1 MSKPRHMLAL
11 LTVLSIAFVLRPA
24 VAQIGPILSQ
34 IQDGLG
40 VTNTELATLTAV
52 PVLCFGFGAF
62 TSPALVRRFG
72 INRSMVYLLVILLV
86 AVAVRPYLGF
96 YGLLVGSTIA
106 GLAIAVANVLLPS
119 IVRERF
125 SDKVVVMTTAYTT
138 VLAASAS
145 FAAAISFPSAAFGGW
160 QFSLAIWALPTLI
173 AVVLSFSLLM
183 SSEAPAVTSNED
195 HSNQW
200 RAIWSSPI
208 TWWVTALFGLQSL
221 GFYALLAWLPTVAI
235 AAGVDPAGAGV
246 LLSLMTIVGVPVRF
260 FLAPLLNRWFNQS
273 VEGVLIS
280 LMTAAGMGLMIFE
293 LWIPAVILI
302 GIGQASSFPL
312 SLSLISTKAKT
323 MELTTI
329 LSSVVQGVGYLIA
342 AAGTFLFGWLGSA
355 SGDWQISIFL
365 IIGVTLVQVV
375 SGWYSGKERVIG

>member
-1 MSKPRHMLAL
+1 MNKQRHWLAL
-11 LTVLSIAFVLRPA
+11 VTVLAIAFVLRPA

-34 IQDGLG
+34 IQEGLA
-40 VTNTELATLTAV
+40 VSDTEMAILTAV

-62 TSPALVRRFG
+62 ASPALVRRFG
-72 INRSMVYLLVILLV
+72 INHSMVYLLAILLV

-96 YGLLVGSTIA
+96 FGLLIGSTVA

-125 SDKVVVMTTAYTT
+125 PGKVVVMTTAYTT

-160 QFSLAIWALPTLI
+160 QFSLSIWALPTLL
-173 AVVLSFSLLM
+173 AVVLSLSLLKGHD
-183 SSEAPAVTSNED
+183 SAVEASHGD
-195 HSNQW
+195 HSAGW
-200 RAIWSSPI
+200 KAVWVSPI

-221 GFYALLAWLPTVAI
+221 GFYALLAWLPSVAI
-235 AAGVDPAGAGV
+235 ASGVDPAGAGV

-260 FLAPLLNRWFNQS
+260 FLGPVLHKWFNQS

-280 LMTAAGMGLMIFE
+280 LLTAVGMALMLFGL
-293 LWIPAVILI
+293 WVPAAILI
-302 GIGQASSFPL
+302 GIGQASTFPL
-312 SLSLISTKAKT
+312 SLSLISTRAKT

-342 AAGTFLFGWLGSA
+342 AAGTFLFGWLGSV
-355 SGDWQISIFL
+355 SGNWQNSIYL
-365 IIGVTLVQVV
+365 IIGVTVVQIV
-375 SGWYSGKERVIG
+375 SGWYAGKQRVIG

>member
-1 MSKPRHMLAL
+1 VNKQRHWLAL
-11 LTVLSIAFVLRPA
+11 VTVLAIAFVLRPA

-34 IQDGLG
+34 IQDGLA
-40 VTNTELATLTAV
+40 VSNTEMAILTAV

-62 TSPALVRRFG
+62 ASPALVRRFG
-72 INRSMVYLLVILLV
+72 INHSMVYLLLILLV
-86 AVAVRPYLGF
+86 AVAVRPYVGF
-96 YGLLVGSTIA
+96 YGLLIGSTIA

-125 SDKVVVMTTAYTT
+125 ASKVVVMTTAYTT

-145 FAAAISFPSAAFGGW
+145 FAAAVSFPSAALGGW
-160 QFSLAIWALPTLI
+160 QFSLAIWALPTLL
-173 AVVLSFSLLM
+173 AVALSFSLLKGHE
-183 SSEAPAVTSNED
+183 SAAEPSHED
-195 HSNQW
+195 HSAQW
-200 RAIWSSPI
+200 KAVWASPI

-235 AAGVDPAGAGV
+235 ATGVDPAGAGG
-246 LLSLMTIVGVPVRF
+246 LLSLMTIIGVPVRF
-260 FLAPLLNRWFNQS
+260 FLTPMLHKWFNQS

-280 LMTAAGMGLMIFE
+280 LLTAVGMVLMIFG
-293 LWIPAVILI
+293 LWIPAVILV

-312 SLSLISTKAKT
+312 SLSLIATRAKS

-355 SGDWQISIFL
+355 TGNWHVSIYL

>member
-1 MSKPRHMLAL
+1 MSKQRHWLAL
-11 LTVLSIAFVLRPA
+11 VTVLAIAFVLRPA

-34 IQDGLG
+34 IQDGLA
-40 VTNTELATLTAV
+40 VSNTEMAILTAV

-62 TSPALVRRFG
+62 ASPALVRRFG
-72 INRSMVYLLVILLV
+72 INHSMVYLLLILLV
-86 AVAVRPYLGF
+86 AVAVRPYIGF
-96 YGLLVGSTIA
+96 FGLLIGSTVA

-125 SDKVVVMTTAYTT
+125 ADKVVVMTTAYTT

-145 FAAAISFPSAAFGGW
+145 FAAAISFPSAVFGGW
-160 QFSLAIWALPTLI
+160 QFSLAIWALPTLL
-173 AVVLSFSLLM
+173 AVVLSFSLLRGH
-183 SSEAPAVTSNED
+183 EAAVEPSHED
-195 HSNQW
+195 HSAQW
-200 RAIWSSPI
+200 KAVWVSPI

-246 LLSLMTIVGVPVRF
+246 LLSLMTIIGVPVRF
-260 FLAPLLNRWFNQS
+260 FLAPVLHKWFNQS

-280 LMTAAGMGLMIFE
+280 LLTAVGMALMLFG
-293 LWIPAVILI
+293 LWIPAVIMI

-312 SLSLISTKAKT
+312 SLSLIATRAKS

-355 SGDWQISIFL
+355 TKNWQISIYL

-375 SGWYSGKERVIG
+375 SGWYSGKDRVIG

>member
-1 MSKPRHMLAL
+1 MLAL

-72 INRSMVYLLVILLV
+72 INRSMVYLLAILLV
-86 AVAVRPYLGF
+86 AVAVRSYLGF

-125 SDKVVVMTTAYTT
+125 SDKVVVITTAYTT

-183 SSEAPAVTSNED
+183 SSEAPADTSNED

-260 FLAPLLNRWFNQS
+260 FLAPQLNRWFNQS

-375 SGWYSGKERVIG
+375 SGWYAGKERVIG

>member
-1 MSKPRHMLAL
+1 MSKPRHVLAL

-145 FAAAISFPSAAFGGW
+145 FAAAISFPSAALGGW

-246 LLSLMTIVGVPVRF
+246 LLSLMTMVGVPVRF

-375 SGWYSGKERVIG
+375 SGWYAGKERVIG

>member
-1 MSKPRHMLAL
+1 VNKQRHWLAL
-11 LTVLSIAFVLRPA
+11 LTVLAIAFVLRPA

-34 IQDGLG
+34 IQEGLA
-40 VTNTELATLTAV
+40 VSNTEMAILTAV

-62 TSPALVRRFG
+62 ASPTLVRRFG
-72 INRSMVYLLVILLV
+72 INHSMVYLLFILLI
-86 AVAVRPYLGF
+86 AVAARPYLGF
-96 YGLLVGSTIA
+96 AGMLIGSTIA

-125 SDKVVVMTTAYTT
+125 ADKVVLMTTAYTT

-145 FAAAISFPSAAFGGW
+145 FAAAISFPSAVFGGW
-160 QFSLAIWALPTLI
+160 QFSLAIWALPTLL
-173 AVVLSFSLLM
+173 ALALGFLLLKGHE
-183 SSEAPAVTSNED
+183 SAEEPSHED
-195 HSNQW
+195 HSQQW
-200 RAIWSSPI
+200 KTVWVSPI

-235 AAGVDPAGAGV
+235 ASGVDPAGAGA
-246 LLSLMTIVGVPVRF
+246 LLSLMTFIGVPVRF
-260 FLAPLLNRWFNQS
+260 FLTPMLNKWFNQS

-280 LMTAAGMGLMIFE
+280 LVTAVGMALMIFG
-293 LWIPAVILI
+293 LWIPAAILI

-312 SLSLISTKAKT
+312 SLSLIATRAKS

-342 AAGTFLFGWLGSA
+342 AAGTFFFGWLGSA
-355 SGDWQISIFL
+355 TGNWLLSIYL